1 MSFCEER
8 DLIDHGKNEDLQR
21 RPPAYGSLWLLSL
34 GTAFAIAEIMMT
46 IDGTILA
53 TAAPRI
59 SSEFQA
65 LDHVGWYSSAYLLM
79 EMSFQGLFAKAYLYF
94 GSKTLYL
101 SSICLFEIGSLICA
115 LASSSP
121 VLILGRSVAGFGA
134 AGMLAGSLTVLGQVV
149 PLRSR
154 ARGVAIMVSIA
165 MVSDM
170 VGTTFGGLVADS
182 ALTWRFCFW
191 VNLPLGALTITAI
204 SYTLENKIT
213 GGNDLPLKEKLRR
226 IDLSS
231 SILLLLTLVS
241 FFIALEKGG
250 ITEPW
255 TSPSVIFSLFGAVTF
270 AAIFI
275 ATGIQKKET
284 AMVPLRFFQQRT
296 VIICCAFT
304 FLFTL
309 ADVTHDFLM
318 PIWFQGVK
326 DMSATSSAIY
336 CLPGTIATVTGILI
350 TGFTTTKFGY
360 NAPFMWMGSS
370 IHIVGSILRY
380 RLNADSSAWQYISY
394 QMIDGIGSGLAGGV
408 SFIAIQACVPE
419 HQMPLVASLVIFFQR
434 LGGTVG
440 ISVAQNLFL
449 GSLQDNL
456 EHSDS
461 IIEIGIYDLVKESQS
476 QTSEEQIKFKNVFNT
491 AIMNAYLFSVIT
503 ISLAA
508 LVGCGL
514 EWRKLPDVADSVEF
528 EDYELVQQDA
538 EIGTGQDI
546 SKSYNEESEADYVK
560 VDKQWVP

>member
-1 MSFCEER
+1 MSFSEGR
-8 DLIDHGKNEDLQR
+8 DLVDHGNDKDLQR
-21 RPPAYGSLWLLSL
+21 RPPAYGGIWLLSV

-59 SSEFQA
+59 SSEFHA
-65 LDHVGWYSSAYLLM
+65 LDHVGWYSSTYLLM
-79 EMSFQGLFAKAYLYF
+79 EMSFQGLFAKVYLYF

-101 SSICLFEIGSLICA
+101 SSICLFETGSLICA
-115 LASSSP
+115 LAPSSP
-121 VLILGRSVAGFGA
+121 ALILGRSVAGFGA

-154 ARGVAIMVSIA
+154 ARGVAIMVSIS

-170 VGTTFGGLVADS
+170 VGTTFGGLIADS
-182 ALTWRFCFW
+182 VLTWRFCFW
-191 VNLPLGALTITAI
+191 VNLPLGVLAVTAI
-204 SYTLENKIT
+204 SYTLENKLP
-213 GGNDLPLKEKLRR
+213 GDNDLLLKEKLRR
-226 IDLSS
+226 IDISS
-231 SILLLLTLVS
+231 SILLLLALVS

-250 ITEPW
+250 IAEPW
-255 TSPSVIFSLFGAVTF
+255 ASPSVASSLFGAAIF

-275 ATGIQKKET
+275 ATQMKKEET
-284 AMVPLRFFQQRT
+284 AIVPLRFFQQRT
-296 VIICCAFT
+296 VIVCCVFT

-326 DMSATSSAIY
+326 DMSATGSAIY
-336 CLPGTIATVTGILI
+336 CLPGTIATVMGILI

-380 RLNADSSAWQYISY
+380 RLKADSSTWQYISY
-394 QMIDGIGSGLAGGV
+394 QMIDGIGSGLAGG
-408 SFIAIQACVPE
+408 
-419 HQMPLVASLVIFFQR
+419 MPLVASLVIFFQR

-456 EHSDS
+456 ERSDS
-461 IIEIGIYDLVKESQS
+461 VIETGLYDLVKESQS
-476 QTSEEQIKFKNVFNT
+476 RTPDEQIKFKNVFNA
-491 AIMNAYLFSVIT
+491 AIMDAYLFSVIT

-514 EWRKLPDVADSVEF
+514 EWRKLPDVKDNIQL
-528 EDYELVQQDA
+528 EDYELVHQDDGIST
-538 EIGTGQDI
+538 EQDG
-546 SKSYNEESEADYVK
+546 SKFCSVGLEAYN
-560 VDKQWVP
+560 VDKQRDP